1 MSDGRG
7 HYERLIEDYFLA
19 VDEERLDDVVACF
32 CDEGSIH
39 FSFQEEPVRGRAALR
54 AFFAEHVGRFSDHVD
69 RVTRVLVDG
78 ELGISEIVFD
88 ATTTDGH
95 PVHLENCNVYR
106 FRDGLFAE
114 VRVYL
119 DTVTMAAQLS
129 GQAGP
134 GS

>member
-1 MSDGRG
+1 MSDERSR
-7 HYERLIEDYFLA
+7 YERLLRDYFLA
-19 VDEERLDDVVACF
+19 VDDERLDDIVACF
-32 CDEGSIH
+32 CDDGSIH
-39 FSFQEEPVRGRAALR
+39 FAFQDEPVRGHQALR
-54 AFFAEHVGRFSDHVD
+54 ALFAEHVGRFSEHVD

-88 ATTTDGH
+88 ATTTDGD

-129 GQAGP
+129 GRAGS
-134 GS
+134 GT